1 MSRCTTRF
9 AVCAFGNAPSNGTT
23 NPRSTLCKAKVGA
36 GIALDT
42 AGTVAG
48 LYGGGAAVVTA
59 QVSLGVASS
68 AYSAYNGNAAFAIGN
83 ATGAQVSAIGAGA
96 EYVGFKTAAEVIP
109 WVSTLYNVGALGW
122 DVYHAKSDYQA
133 CLAGG

>member
-1 MSRCTTRF
+1 MISVDLQLE
-9 AVCAFGNAPSNGTT
+9 ADAPNNPAQ

-48 LYGGGAAVVTA
+48 LIPGASTALVTT
-59 QVSLGVASS
+59 QVSLGLASA
-68 AYSAYNGNAAFAIGN
+68 AYSAYNGSAAFTIGN
-83 ATGAQVSAIGAGA
+83 ATGAQVSAFAAGA
-96 EYVGFKTAAEVIP
+96 EYVGWKTLAKNIP
-109 WVSTLYNVGALGW
+109 YVATAYNGFALGW